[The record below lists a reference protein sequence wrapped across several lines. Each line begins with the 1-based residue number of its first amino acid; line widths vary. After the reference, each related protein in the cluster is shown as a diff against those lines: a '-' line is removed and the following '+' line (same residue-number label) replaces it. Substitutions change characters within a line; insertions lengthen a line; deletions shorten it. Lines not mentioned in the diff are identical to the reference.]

1 MKAGSESVTLA
12 RRVRRAGPRLSEPQV
27 ALIIFVILA
36 LLPIVNS
43 GYPVYILPQYLL
55 YGMLAMSLGLLWGFA
70 GMLSFG
76 QAAFFALGA
85 YAMGL
90 AAKWELADN
99 PAYLGL
105 LASLAIGAGL
115 AAVVGYFL
123 FSAGVRDVYFV
134 LVTLAL
140 SIMVEQITVS
150 QSQITGGYNGMF
162 VPRMSL
168 TFGAGRELDLSSD
181 AAIYYLVLPIVAA
194 AYYLLVWVLHRP
206 FGKVLVGIRENEDRA
221 LSLGFNTS
229 LYKTAAFALSGAI
242 ACLAGALYGTHAN
255 FVSPSLAGVLF
266 STQVVVW
273 VAIGG
278 RESLLGALL
287 GAVAVAALSNYLTAI
302 TPEYWQLVV
311 GIIFVVVILGLKG
324 GVAGAIERGVALRR
338 RKRDSG
344 NG

>member
-1 MKAGSESVTLA
+1 MSRIGVSTKLAKNLRGPSETPLA
-12 RRVRRAGPRLSEPQV
+12 IAVFAVLAVLP
-27 ALIIFVILA
+27 AFV
-36 LLPIVNS
+36 S

-55 YGMLAMSLGLLWGFA
+55 YGMLALSLGLLWGFT
-70 GMLSFG
+70 GILSFG

-90 AAKWELADN
+90 AAKWELGGN

-105 LASLAIGAGL
+105 IASLMIGAGL
-115 AAVVGYFL
+115 AAIVGYFL

-140 SIMVEQITVS
+140 SIMVEQVTVS

-162 VPRMSL
+162 VERMSL
-168 TFGAGRELDLSSD
+168 SFGTGEPIDLSDD
-181 AAIYYLVLPIVAA
+181 AAIYYVILPVVAA
-194 AYYLLVWVLHRP
+194 TYFLLRWTLERP
-206 FGKVLVGIRENEDRA
+206 FGKVLVGILENEDRV

-278 RESLLGALL
+278 RQSLLGALL
-287 GAVAVAALSNYLTAI
+287 GGVGVSALSNYLTAI
-302 TPEYWQLVV
+302 TPEYWQLVL
-311 GIIFVVVILGLKG
+311 GLIFVVVIIAFKG
-324 GVAGAIERGVALRR
+324 GVAGALDRAFRR
-338 RKRDSG
+338 TTGRRHG
-344 NG
+344 

>member
-1 MKAGSESVTLA
+1 LFALA
-12 RRVRRAGPRLSEPQV
+12 PA
-27 ALIIFVILA
+27 FV
-36 LLPIVNS
+36 S

-55 YGMLAMSLGLLWGFA
+55 YGLLGMSLGILWGFT
-70 GMLSFG
+70 GILSFG

-90 AAKWELADN
+90 AAKWQIVGN
-99 PAYLGL
+99 PAYVAL
-105 LASLAIGAGL
+105 LASLCIGAGL

-140 SIMVEQITVS
+140 SIMVEQVTVS
-150 QSQITGGYNGMF
+150 QSQVTGGYNGMF

-168 TFGAGRELDLSSD
+168 SFGTGTPMDLSSD
-181 AAIYYLVLPIVAA
+181 AAIYYVVLPVVAA
-194 AYYLLVWVLHRP
+194 VYFLLVWVLDRP

-221 LSLGFNTS
+221 ISLGFNTY
-229 LYKTAAFALSGAI
+229 LYKTAAFALSGAV

-287 GAVAVAALSNYLTAI
+287 GAVVVAALSNYLTAI
-302 TPEYWQLVV
+302 TPEYWQLLV
-311 GIIFVVVILGLKG
+311 GILFVVVIVAFKG
-324 GVAGAIERGVALRR
+324 GIAGAIERALRR
-338 RKRDSG
+338 RASEREHG
-344 NG
+344 

>member
-1 MKAGSESVTLA
+1 MSRIGVSTKLAKNLRGPSETPLA
-12 RRVRRAGPRLSEPQV
+12 IAVFAVLAVLP
-27 ALIIFVILA
+27 AFV
-36 LLPIVNS
+36 S

-55 YGMLAMSLGLLWGFA
+55 YGMLALSLGLLWGFT
-70 GMLSFG
+70 GILSFG

-90 AAKWELADN
+90 AAKWELGGN

-105 LASLAIGAGL
+105 IASLIIGAGL
-115 AAVVGYFL
+115 AAIVGYFL

-140 SIMVEQITVS
+140 SIMVEQVTVS

-162 VPRMSL
+162 VERMSL
-168 TFGAGRELDLSSD
+168 SFGTGEPIDLSDD
-181 AAIYYLVLPIVAA
+181 AAIYYVILPVVAA
-194 AYYLLVWVLHRP
+194 TYFLLRWTLERP
-206 FGKVLVGIRENEDRA
+206 FGKVLVGILENEDRV

-278 RESLLGALL
+278 RQSLLGALL
-287 GAVAVAALSNYLTAI
+287 GGVGVSALSNYLTAI
-302 TPEYWQLVV
+302 TPEYWQLVL
-311 GIIFVVVILGLKG
+311 GLIFVVVIIAFKG
-324 GVAGAIERGVALRR
+324 GVAGALDRAFRR
-338 RKRDSG
+338 TTGRRHG
-344 NG
+344 

>member
-1 MKAGSESVTLA
+1 MSATVVA
-12 RRVRRAGPRLSEPQV
+12 RAGTGMRLRSETAV
-27 ALIIFVILA
+27 AVVVFLLLA
-36 LLPIVNS
+36 LLPAVTS
-43 GYPVYILPQYLL
+43 GYVVYILPQYLL
-55 YGMLAMSLGLLWGFA
+55 YGVLAMSLSLLWGF
-70 GMLSFG
+70 GGILSFG

-90 AAKWELADN
+90 AQQWELPVN
-99 PAYLGL
+99 SAYVALL
-105 LASLAIGAGL
+105 LAIATGGVL

-140 SIMVEQITVS
+140 SIMTEQITIS

-168 TFGAGRELDLSSD
+168 SLGGASLDLSAD
-181 AAIYYLVLPIVAA
+181 LPIYYTILPVVIALYVLLRVIVAS
-194 AYYLLVWVLHRP
+194 R
-206 FGKVLVGIRENEDRA
+206 FGKVVAGIRENEDRV
-221 LSLGFNTS
+221 LSLGFRTP
-229 LYKTAAFALSGAI
+229 LYKTALFALSGAV
-242 ACLAGALYGTHAN
+242 AGLAGALYGTHAS

-287 GAVAVAALSNYLTAI
+287 GAVGVAALSNYLTAI

-311 GIIFVVVILGLKG
+311 GIVFVVVIMAFRG
-324 GVAGAIERGVALRR
+324 GVAGALARLAAPRAQESEDA
-338 RKRDSG
+338 
-344 NG
+344 

>member
-1 MKAGSESVTLA
+1 MNRESYSAVDG
-12 RRVRRAGPRLSEPQV
+12 RFRRAGLLLSEPRV
-27 ALIIFVILA
+27 AIAVFILFALMPAFV
-36 LLPIVNS
+36 S
-43 GYPVYILPQYLL
+43 GYPVYIVPQYLL
-55 YGMLAMSLGLLWGFA
+55 YGMLGMSLGILWGFT
-70 GMLSFG
+70 GILSFG

-90 AAKWELADN
+90 AAKWQITSN
-99 PAYLGL
+99 PACVAL
-105 LASLAIGAGL
+105 LASLCIGAGL

-140 SIMVEQITVS
+140 SIMVEQVTVS

-162 VPRMSL
+162 VPRMSVS
-168 TFGAGRELDLSSD
+168 FGTGTPIDFSSD
-181 AAIYYLVLPIVAA
+181 VAIYYVVLPVVAA
-194 AYYLLVWVLHRP
+194 AYFLLVWLLDRP

-221 LSLGFNTS
+221 ISLGFDAS
-229 LYKTAAFALSGAI
+229 LYKTAAFAVSGAA

-302 TPEYWQLVV
+302 TPEYWQLVI
-311 GIIFVVVILGLKG
+311 GIIFVAVVVAAKG
-324 GVAGAIERGVALRR
+324 GVAGAIGRALYRRASEREHG
-338 RKRDSG
+338 
-344 NG
+344 

>member
-1 MKAGSESVTLA
+1 MSDQSVKSTGQVRLAGLRLRSESTLA
-12 RRVRRAGPRLSEPQV
+12 AIVFIVLA
-27 ALIIFVILA
+27 ALPLVT
-36 LLPIVNS
+36 S
-43 GYPVYILPQYLL
+43 GYAIYILPQYLL

-70 GMLSFG
+70 GILSFG

-85 YAMGL
+85 YAMGVMANWDL
-90 AAKWELADN
+90 GVN
-99 PAYLGL
+99 PAYSALV
-105 LASLAIGAGL
+105 ASLLVGAGL

-150 QSQITGGYNGMF
+150 QSDITGGYNGMF

-168 TFGAGRELDLSSD
+168 SYGTGREIDLSSD
-181 AAIYYLVLPIVAA
+181 AAIYYVVLPVVVAV
-194 AYYLLVWVLHRP
+194 YGLLRWLLTRR
-206 FGKVLVGIRENEDRA
+206 FGKVLVGIRENEDRVT
-221 LSLGFNTS
+221 SLGFDPG
-229 LYKTAAFALSGAI
+229 LYKTAVFALSGAI
-242 ACLAGALYGTHAN
+242 ACLAGALYGSHAN

-287 GAVAVAALSNYLTAI
+287 GAVAVSALSNYLSAI
-302 TPEYWQLVV
+302 IPNYWQLA
-311 GIIFVVVILGLKG
+311 LGLLFVAVIVAFKG
-324 GVAGAIERGVALRR
+324 GVAGGLERAKGTGHR
-338 RKRDSG
+338 
-344 NG
+344 

>member
-1 MKAGSESVTLA
+1 MNRESYRAAIDGRL
-12 RRVRRAGPRLSEPQV
+12 RRAGPLLNEPRV
-27 ALIIFVILA
+27 AVTVFVLFA
-36 LLPIVNS
+36 LVPAFMS

-55 YGMLAMSLGLLWGFA
+55 YGMLGMSLGILWGFT
-70 GMLSFG
+70 GILSFG

-90 AAKWELADN
+90 AAKWEIGGN
-99 PAYLGL
+99 PAYVAL
-105 LASLAIGAGL
+105 LASLCIGAGL

-134 LVTLAL
+134 LVTLAI
-140 SIMVEQITVS
+140 SIMVEQVTVS
-150 QSQITGGYNGMF
+150 QSQITGGYNGLF

-168 TFGAGRELDLSSD
+168 SFGTGTEMDLSSD
-181 AAIYYLVLPIVAA
+181 VAIYYVVLPVVAA
-194 AYYLLVWVLHRP
+194 VYFLLLWVLDRP

-221 LSLGFNTS
+221 ISLGFNTW

-278 RESLLGALL
+278 RQSLLGALL
-287 GAVAVAALSNYLTAI
+287 GAVAVATLSNYLTAI

-311 GIIFVVVILGLKG
+311 GIIFVVVIVASKG
-324 GVAGAIERGVALRR
+324 GVAGAIERALHHRAR
-338 RKRDSG
+338 ERDHG
-344 NG
+344 

>member
-1 MKAGSESVTLA
+1 MSEERLRTWGVVKLEGVWRQAETAFAAAIFLLLA
-12 RRVRRAGPRLSEPQV
+12 AFP
-27 ALIIFVILA
+27 IFA
-36 LLPIVNS
+36 S
-43 GYPVYILPQYLL
+43 GYAIYILPQYLL
-55 YGMLAMSLGLLWGFA
+55 YGMLAMSLGILWGFV
-70 GMLSFG
+70 GILSFG

-90 AAKWELADN
+90 AAKWDIGGN
-99 PAYLGL
+99 PAYLAFI
-105 LASLAIGAGL
+105 ASIFIGAGL

-123 FSAGVRDVYFV
+123 FSVGVRDVYFV
-134 LVTLAL
+134 VVTLAL

-168 TFGAGRELDLSSD
+168 SFGTSQEIDLSSD
-181 AAIYYLVLPIVAA
+181 EAIYYVVLPVVASV
-194 AYYLLVWVLHRP
+194 YCLLRWMLERP
-206 FGKVLVGIRENEDRA
+206 FGKVLVGIRENEDRVI
-221 LSLGFNTS
+221 SLGFNSS

-278 RESLLGALL
+278 RESLLGALF
-287 GAVAVAALSNYLTAI
+287 GAVGVAALSNYLTAI
-302 TPEYWQLVV
+302 TPEYWQLVL
-311 GIIFVVVILGLKG
+311 GIVFVVVIVAFKG
-324 GVAGAIERGVALRR
+324 GLAGALGRAFLPEGRGL
-338 RKRDSG
+338 DHD
-344 NG
+344 

>member
-1 MKAGSESVTLA
+1 MSPESPSATAARPA
-12 RRVRRAGPRLSEPQV
+12 RRPRLLFDEPRIAAV
-27 ALIIFVILA
+27 AFILLA
-36 LLPIVNS
+36 LLPAFVS

-55 YGMLAMSLGLLWGFA
+55 YGMLAMSLGLLWGFV
-70 GMLSFG
+70 GILSFG

-90 AAKWELADN
+90 AAKWELAGN
-99 PAYLGL
+99 PAYLACV
-105 LASLAIGAGL
+105 ASLVIGAGL
-115 AAVVGYFL
+115 AAGVGYFL

-150 QSQITGGYNGMF
+150 QSQVTGGYNGMF

-168 TFGAGRELDLSSD
+168 TSGTGAEVDLSSD
-181 AAIYYLVLPIVAA
+181 AAMYYLVLPVVAA
-194 AYYLLVWVLHRP
+194 VYYLLVWMLRTP
-206 FGKVLVGIRENEDRA
+206 FGRVLVGIRENEDRA

-229 LYKTAAFALSGAI
+229 LYKTAAFAVSGAV

-255 FVSPSLAGVLF
+255 FVSPSLAGVSF

-287 GAVAVAALSNYLTAI
+287 GAVTVAALSNYLTAI
-302 TPEYWQLVV
+302 TPEYWQLVI
-311 GIIFVVVILGLKG
+311 GIIFVVVIIALKG
-324 GVAGAIERGVALRR
+324 GIAGAIGRGLGARFGSR
-338 RKRDSG
+338 EPGHD
-344 NG
+344 

>member
-1 MKAGSESVTLA
+1 MNRESYSA
-12 RRVRRAGPRLSEPQV
+12 AIDRRPRRGGPLLSEPKV
-27 ALIIFVILA
+27 ALAVFVLFA
-36 LLPIVNS
+36 LVPAFVS

-55 YGMLAMSLGLLWGFA
+55 YGMLGMSLGILWGFT
-70 GMLSFG
+70 GILSFG

-90 AAKWELADN
+90 AAKWQIVGN
-99 PAYLGL
+99 PAYLAL
-105 LASLAIGAGL
+105 LASLCIGAGL

-140 SIMVEQITVS
+140 SIMVEQVTVS

-162 VPRMSL
+162 GPRMSL
-168 TFGAGRELDLSSD
+168 SFGMSTPVDLSSD
-181 AAIYYLVLPIVAA
+181 VAIYYVVLPVVAA
-194 AYYLLVWVLHRP
+194 VYFLLIWLLDRP

-221 LSLGFNTS
+221 ISLGFNTS
-229 LYKTAAFALSGAI
+229 LYKTAAFALSGAV

-287 GAVAVAALSNYLTAI
+287 GAVLVAALSNYLTAI

-311 GIIFVVVILGLKG
+311 GILFVVVIVAFKG
-324 GVAGAIERGVALRR
+324 GLAGAIERGLGRR
-338 RKRDSG
+338 ASEREHG
-344 NG
+344 

>member
-1 MKAGSESVTLA
+1 MKHEKLTGLTRARHPDAEMIVAAAVFAALA
-12 RRVRRAGPRLSEPQV
+12 
-27 ALIIFVILA
+27 ALPMLI
-36 LLPIVNS
+36 S
-43 GYPVYILPQYLL
+43 GYWIYILPQYLL
-55 YGMLAMSLGLLWGFA
+55 YGMLAMSLGLLWGFT
-70 GMLSFG
+70 GILSFG

-90 AAKWELADN
+90 AAKWEIGGN
-99 PAYLGL
+99 PAYPALV
-105 LASLAIGAGL
+105 ASIVIGAGL
-115 AAVVGYFL
+115 ATVVGYFL

-140 SIMVEQITVS
+140 SIMVEQVTVS

-168 TFGAGRELDLSSD
+168 TFGNETQVELSSD
-181 AAIYYLVLPIVAA
+181 AAIYYVILPVVGATYFVLRW
-194 AYYLLVWVLHRP
+194 LLSRP
-206 FGKVLVGIRENEDRA
+206 FGRVLVGLRENEDRVV
-221 LSLGFNTS
+221 SLGFNAS
-229 LYKTAAFALSGAI
+229 LYKTGVFALSGAV

-287 GAVAVAALSNYLTAI
+287 GAVGVSALSNYLTAVI
-302 TPEYWQLVV
+302 PEYWQLVV
-311 GIIFVVVILGLKG
+311 GLVFVVVIIAFKG
-324 GVAGAIERGVALRR
+324 GVAGALGSHRG
-338 RKRDSG
+338 
-344 NG
+344 